1 MPADEYLQAVLL
13 GRDTLD
19 AVDNAAVRA
28 LPPGDHFATHLHGT
42 MELIICTGGSIT
54 LTLFRTPVTLAPGEY
69 LVVYPQIPHCSDAG
83 PQGCGI
89 LQLHFHTEVF
99 QRLFSDTLQDRELYF
114 LIDLAMKRRRFLKQT
129 ASPQFYDCALY
140 LKEELEQKRPNYR
153 RMCDLYLFQLI
164 LLLSRQVGAGV
175 APGSSLQNRH
185 LMTAAQYIQ
194 QHYAEKITAAQVAEL
209 LRGNAPA
216 AVGAVLAAPQHELLH
231 LPHLLP
237 HQQGRRAHGPARGE
251 LSPHP
256 PRAGHGLWQPGPFFR
271 HLQGENGRGP
281 HPLLRPAEGRPRYN
295 KVKTTPKRRKPP

>member
-28 LPPGDHFATHLHGT
+28 LPPGDHFATHLHST

-83 PQGCGI
+83 AQGCGI

-194 QHYAEKITAAQVAEL
+194 QHYAEKITAAQVAEYCGVTPRRL
-209 LRGNAPA
+209 SALFSQHLNMNFSTYLIYFRINRAVELMDLHGGNYPLTRLALDTGFGSLAHFSATFKEKMGVAPTRYF
-216 AVGAVLAAPQHELLH
+216 GLQK
-231 LPHLLP
+231 
-237 HQQGRRAHGPARGE
+237 GGPDIIR
-251 LSPHP
+251 
-256 PRAGHGLWQPGPFFR
+256 
-271 HLQGENGRGP
+271 
-281 HPLLRPAEGRPRYN
+281 
-295 KVKTTPKRRKPP
+295 